1 MDGLEGVIGEYLTK
15 SQRILNMALSSST
28 VDDALQSRINYIRQ
42 LESIISILLEDI
54 GES

>member
-1 MDGLEGVIGEYLTK
+1 MDGLERGITEVLPK
-15 SQRILNMALSSST
+15 SQRILNMALSNST